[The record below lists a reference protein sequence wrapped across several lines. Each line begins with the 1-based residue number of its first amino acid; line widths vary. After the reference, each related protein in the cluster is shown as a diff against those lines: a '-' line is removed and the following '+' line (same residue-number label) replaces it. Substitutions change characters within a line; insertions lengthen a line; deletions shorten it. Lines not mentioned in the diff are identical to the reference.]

1 MDPRTLSALPNA
13 KVEVGVPPPWPG
25 AKPRPFRGQPR
36 IALVRCGISG
46 CGEILGEVV
55 AAVLERTGR
64 LLPLEVPDLSV
75 EDQYLSEWIT
85 GALDVDPTAP
95 RLHAIRWRRGMDTS
109 AGDLVSLTIL
119 RAEPSERL
127 FSQVET
133 YRSDHVNTSRME
145 SRWRMNYQR
154 ALQFTTNDPGY
165 LGLSGEAAEAYAR
178 RYADD
183 LRDRDELFYRQS
195 HGRHHPGGDAT
206 SGALGDVH
214 DADQALL
221 PEGPLSLV
229 GDLPIVVVCPQGARL
244 RGNQRADRTHISTV
258 RLDGACGERC
268 ALHFPSAL

>member
-95 RLHAIRWRRGMDTS
+95 RLHAIKWRRGMDTS
-109 AGDLVSLTIL
+109 PGDLGSLTIL

-133 YRSDHVNTSRME
+133 YRSDDVNTSRME

-154 ALQFTTNDPGY
+154 ALQLTANDPGY

-178 RYADD
+178 RYADE
-183 LRDRDELFYRQS
+183 LRDRHELFYRQPR
-195 HGRHHPGGDAT
+195 GRGDPGGDAT
-206 SGALGDVH
+206 SGAIGDVH
-214 DADQALL
+214 DGDQSLL

-229 GDLPIVVVCPQGARL
+229 GDLPIVVVCPQGARP
-244 RGNQRADRTHISTV
+244 RGNRRAGRVHLGKIH
-258 RLDGACGERC
+258 LDGTCGEHC
-268 ALHFPSAL
+268 TLHFPSPL